1 MKNIIYISGS
11 GRSGSTLLER
21 IINSSNDFF
30 SLGEL
35 HCLWRLPF
43 DAITCSC
50 GTPFSDDNFWQDI
63 LDRARITSR
72 EIAKLR
78 RLEDEVC
85 RTPFLAAMRYSL
97 DAVRQDDR
105 VRQFLALQLRIFDA
119 ISEATGASFLVDS
132 SKAGPRA
139 WLLACDPR
147 VRILHLYRDPGDV
160 IASWRSA
167 KYDKGLNGDMQRLS
181 VRRAAMDWGKVEYL
195 IRKLEGQT
203 RIAKIDYRQ
212 LCETPAKMVDTA
224 LNALLET
231 GFTPFDWID
240 EHKFMPAPSYHSLNG
255 NPDRFS
261 SGPVHISARTLDHSH
276 LPPLDRIAIRTA
288 HATLATIYPSPAR
301 RASLNS
307 TPE

>member
-1 MKNIIYISGS
+1 MAVIIYISGS

-21 IINSSNDFF
+21 ILNSSNDFF

-43 DAITCSC
+43 NEITCSC
-50 GTPFSDDNFWQDI
+50 GAAFSDDPFWKDI
-63 LDRARITSR
+63 LDRARITNR

-85 RTPFLAAMRYSL
+85 RTPFLAGRGYAL

-105 VRQFLALQLRIFDA
+105 VRQFLALQSRIFDA
-119 ISEATGASFLVDS
+119 ISDATGASFLVDS

-147 VRILHLYRDPGDV
+147 VRVLHLYRDPGDV

-167 KYDKGLNGDMQRLS
+167 KFDKGLNRDMQRLS
-181 VRRAAMDWGKVEYL
+181 VRQAAIDWGKVEYL
-195 IRKLEGQT
+195 VKKLARQA
-203 RIAKIDYRQ
+203 RMVKIDYQQ
-212 LCETPAKMVDTA
+212 LCEAPSKVVDAA
-224 LNALLET
+224 LNELLET
-231 GFTPFDWID
+231 GFSPFDWID
-240 EHKFMPAPSYHSLNG
+240 EHKFVPAANYHSLNG

-261 SGPVHISARTLDHSH
+261 SGPVHISARTQGRSH
-276 LPPLDRIAIRTA
+276 LPPLDRLAIRAA
-288 HATLATIYPSPAR
+288 HATLTTIYPSPAR
-301 RASLNS
+301 RTSA
-307 TPE
+307 